1 MTPDQLA
8 HLIAR
13 RRTLMGWSTQHAAQY
28 VDGLSHYAVEH
39 WEAGEDLAGHC
50 RLLEY
55 LEALGIE
62 LVSREIPLPKPG
74 LTNQ

>member
-8 HLIAR
+8 HLITR
-13 RRTLMGWSTQHAAQY
+13 RRLLLGYSIQHAAQF

-55 LEALGIE
+55 LESLGIE
-62 LVSREIPLPKPG
+62 LVNQEIPLPKHG
-74 LTNQ
+74 LTSQ